1 MAETKHLIT
10 MMQKNATGGYDTFYP
25 KTIAS
30 QVFIDETHTV
40 ADHIADTSKHLTAE
54 ERTKIT
60 NAGQAGGFAVLDENG
75 FIPSKNINPSV
86 LAINT
91 EFATLAEMKAAN
103 INNIFAGELVMVLD
117 ASEDPTVNSGWAI
130 YRRLSTATDLS
141 NLEQSWQKI
150 AEKESLDVVV
160 SWDNLKDK
168 PTSTVQQIDA
178 AVANSHTHANKAV
191 LDKLGE
197 ANGVLTYDGLPIAMA
212 QDVTKFVVQATQPA
226 VETMKVGDFWYQT
239 TGTTEI

>member
-30 QVFIDETHTV
+30 QVFIDDTTTV

-54 ERTKIT
+54 ERERLSK
-60 NAGQAGGFAVLDENG
+60 AGQANGFAVLDENG

-91 EFATLAEMKAAN
+91 EFATITAMKAAD
-103 INNIFAGELVMVLD
+103 INKIYAGELVMVTD
-117 ASEDPTVNSGWAI
+117 ASEDPTVESGWAI
-130 YRRLSTATDLS
+130 YRRLTNAADLTDLA
-141 NLEQSWQKI
+141 SWQKI

-168 PTSTVQQIDA
+168 PTSTVSAIDA
-178 AVANSHTHANKAV
+178 AVTNSHTHANKAV
-191 LDKLGE
+191 LDKLSE
-197 ANGVLTYDGLPIAMA
+197 QDGVLCYDGLPVAMA
-212 QDVTKFVVQATQPA
+212 EDVTKFVVQAEQPA
-226 VETMKVGDFWYQT
+226 IETLKVGDFWYQT

>member
-30 QVFIDETHTV
+30 QVFIDDTTTV

-54 ERTKIT
+54 ERERLSK
-60 NAGQAGGFAVLDENG
+60 AGQANGFAVLDENG

-91 EFATLAEMKAAN
+91 EFATITAMKAAD
-103 INNIFAGELVMVLD
+103 INKIYAGELVMVTD
-117 ASEDPTVNSGWAI
+117 ASEDPTVESGWAI
-130 YRRLSTATDLS
+130 YRRLTNATDLTD
-141 NLEQSWQKI
+141 LGSWQKI

-168 PTSTVQQIDA
+168 PTSTVSAIDA
-178 AVANSHTHANKAV
+178 AVTNSHTHANKAV
-191 LDKLGE
+191 LDKLSE
-197 ANGVLTYDGLPIAMA
+197 QDGVLCYDGLPVAMA
-212 QDVTKFVVQATQPA
+212 EDVTKFVVQAEQPA
-226 VETMKVGDFWYQT
+226 IETLKVGDFWYQT

>member
-30 QVFIDETHTV
+30 QVFIDDTTTV

-54 ERTKIT
+54 ERERLSK
-60 NAGQAGGFAVLDENG
+60 AGQANGFAVLDENG

-91 EFATLAEMKAAN
+91 EFATITAMKAAD
-103 INNIFAGELVMVLD
+103 INKIYAGELVMVTD
-117 ASEDPTVNSGWAI
+117 ASEDPTVESGWAI
-130 YRRLSTATDLS
+130 YRRLTNATDLTD
-141 NLEQSWQKI
+141 LASWQKI

-168 PTSTVQQIDA
+168 PTSTVSAIDA
-178 AVANSHTHANKAV
+178 AVTNSHTHANKAV
-191 LDKLGE
+191 LDKLSEQDGI
-197 ANGVLTYDGLPIAMA
+197 LCYDGLPVAMA
-212 QDVTKFVVQATQPA
+212 EDVTKFVVQAEQPA
-226 VETMKVGDFWYQT
+226 IETLKVGDFWYQT

>member
-30 QVFIDETHTV
+30 QVFIDDTTTV

-54 ERTKIT
+54 ERERLSK
-60 NAGQAGGFAVLDENG
+60 AGQANGFAVLDENG

-91 EFATLAEMKAAN
+91 EFATITAMKAAD
-103 INNIFAGELVMVLD
+103 INKIYAGELVMVTD
-117 ASEDPTVNSGWAI
+117 ASEDPTVESGWAI
-130 YRRLSTATDLS
+130 YRRLTNATDLTD
-141 NLEQSWQKI
+141 LASWQKI

-168 PTSTVQQIDA
+168 PTSTVSAIDA
-178 AVANSHTHANKAV
+178 AVTNSHTHANKAV
-191 LDKLGE
+191 LDKLSE
-197 ANGVLTYDGLPIAMA
+197 QDGVLCYDGLPVAMA
-212 QDVTKFVVQATQPA
+212 EDVTKFVVLAEQPA
-226 VETMKVGDFWYQT
+226 IETLKVGDFWYQT

>member
-30 QVFIDETHTV
+30 QVFIDDTTTV

-54 ERTKIT
+54 ERERLSK
-60 NAGQAGGFAVLDENG
+60 AGQANGFAVLDENG

-91 EFATLAEMKAAN
+91 EFATITAMKAAD
-103 INNIFAGELVMVLD
+103 INKIYAGELVMVTD
-117 ASEDPTVNSGWAI
+117 ASEDPTVESGWAI
-130 YRRLSTATDLS
+130 YRRLTNATDLTD
-141 NLEQSWQKI
+141 LASWQKI

-168 PTSTVQQIDA
+168 PTSTVSAIDA
-178 AVANSHTHANKAV
+178 AVTNSHTHANKAV
-191 LDKLGE
+191 LDKLSE
-197 ANGVLTYDGLPIAMA
+197 QDGVLCYDGLPVAMA
-212 QDVTKFVVQATQPA
+212 EDVTKFVIQAEQPA
-226 VETMKVGDFWYQT
+226 IETLKVGDFWYQT

>member
-30 QVFIDETHTV
+30 QVFIDETTTV
-40 ADHIADTSKHLTAE
+40 ADHVADTAKHLTAE
-54 ERTKIT
+54 ERNKLTK
-60 NAGQAGGFAVLDENG
+60 AGQAGGFAVLDENG
-75 FIPSKNINPSV
+75 FIPTKNINPSV

-91 EFATLAEMKAAN
+91 EFPTVTEMLAATTET
-103 INNIFAGELVMVLD
+103 IFPGELVMVVD
-117 ASEDPTVNSGWAI
+117 ASADPTVEAGWAI
-130 YRRLSTATDLS
+130 YRRLVNASDLTT
-141 NLEQSWQKI
+141 LESWQKI

-168 PTSTVQQIDA
+168 PTSTVSQIDA
-178 AVANSHTHANKAV
+178 AVANAHTHANKAV

-197 ANGVLTYDGLPIAMA
+197 TDGVLTFDGLAIAMA
-212 QDVTKFVVQATQPA
+212 QDVTKFVVQASQPA

>member
-30 QVFIDETHTV
+30 QVFIDDTTTV

-54 ERTKIT
+54 ERERLSK
-60 NAGQAGGFAVLDENG
+60 AGQANGFAVLDENG

-91 EFATLAEMKAAN
+91 EFATITAMKAAD
-103 INNIFAGELVMVLD
+103 INKIYAGELVMVTD
-117 ASEDPTVNSGWAI
+117 ASEDPTVESGWAI
-130 YRRLSTATDLS
+130 YRRLTNATDLTD
-141 NLEQSWQKI
+141 LASWQKI

-168 PTSTVQQIDA
+168 PTSTVSAIDA
-178 AVANSHTHANKAV
+178 AVTNSHTHANKAV
-191 LDKLGE
+191 LDKLSE
-197 ANGVLTYDGLPIAMA
+197 QDGVLYYDGLPVAMA
-212 QDVTKFVVQATQPA
+212 EDVTKFVVQAEQPA
-226 VETMKVGDFWYQT
+226 IETLKVGDFWYQT

>member
-30 QVFIDETHTV
+30 QVFIDDTTTV

-54 ERTKIT
+54 ERERLSK
-60 NAGQAGGFAVLDENG
+60 AGQANGFAVLDENG

-91 EFATLAEMKAAN
+91 EFANIAAMKAAD
-103 INNIFAGELVMVLD
+103 INKIYAGELVMVTD
-117 ASEDPTVNSGWAI
+117 ASEDPTVESGWAI
-130 YRRLSTATDLS
+130 YRRLTNAC
-141 NLEQSWQKI
+141 
-150 AEKESLDVVV
+150 
-160 SWDNLKDK
+160 
-168 PTSTVQQIDA
+168 
-178 AVANSHTHANKAV
+178 
-191 LDKLGE
+191 
-197 ANGVLTYDGLPIAMA
+197 YDGLPVAMA
-212 QDVTKFVVQATQPA
+212 EDVTKFVVQAEQPA
-226 VETMKVGDFWYQT
+226 IESLKVGDFWYQT

>member
-30 QVFIDETHTV
+30 QVFIDDTTTV

-54 ERTKIT
+54 ERVRLSK
-60 NAGQAGGFAVLDENG
+60 AGQANGFAVLDENG

-91 EFATLAEMKAAN
+91 EFATITAMKAAD
-103 INNIFAGELVMVLD
+103 INKIYAGELVMVTD
-117 ASEDPTVNSGWAI
+117 ASEDPTVESGWAI
-130 YRRLSTATDLS
+130 YRRLTNATDLTD
-141 NLEQSWQKI
+141 LASWQKI

-168 PTSTVQQIDA
+168 PTSTVSAIDA
-178 AVANSHTHANKAV
+178 AVTNSHTHANKAV
-191 LDKLGE
+191 LDKLSE
-197 ANGVLTYDGLPIAMA
+197 QDGVLCYDGLPVAMA
-212 QDVTKFVVQATQPA
+212 EDVTKFVVQAEQPA
-226 VETMKVGDFWYQT
+226 IETLKVGDFWYQT

>member
-30 QVFIDETHTV
+30 QVFIDDTTTV

-54 ERTKIT
+54 ERERLSK
-60 NAGQAGGFAVLDENG
+60 AGQANGFAVLDENG

-91 EFATLAEMKAAN
+91 EFATITAMKAAD
-103 INNIFAGELVMVLD
+103 INKIYAGELVMVTD
-117 ASEDPTVNSGWAI
+117 ASEDPTVESGWAI
-130 YRRLSTATDLS
+130 YRRLTNATDLTD
-141 NLEQSWQKI
+141 LASWQKI

-168 PTSTVQQIDA
+168 PTSTVSAIDA
-178 AVANSHTHANKAV
+178 AVTNSHTHANKAV
-191 LDKLGE
+191 LDKLSE
-197 ANGVLTYDGLPIAMA
+197 QDGVLCYNGLPVAMA
-212 QDVTKFVVQATQPA
+212 EDVTKFVVQAEQPA
-226 VETMKVGDFWYQT
+226 IETLKVGDFWYQT

>member
-30 QVFIDETHTV
+30 QVFIDDTTTV

-54 ERTKIT
+54 ERERLSK
-60 NAGQAGGFAVLDENG
+60 AGQANGFAVLDENG

-91 EFATLAEMKAAN
+91 EFATITAMKAAD
-103 INNIFAGELVMVLD
+103 INKIYAGELVMVTD
-117 ASEDPTVNSGWAI
+117 ASEDPTVESGWAI
-130 YRRLSTATDLS
+130 YRRLTNATNLTDLA
-141 NLEQSWQKI
+141 SWQKI

-168 PTSTVQQIDA
+168 PTSTVSAIDA
-178 AVANSHTHANKAV
+178 AVTNSHTHANKAV
-191 LDKLGE
+191 LDKLSE
-197 ANGVLTYDGLPIAMA
+197 QDGVLCYDGLPVAMA
-212 QDVTKFVVQATQPA
+212 EDVTKFVVQAEQPA
-226 VETMKVGDFWYQT
+226 IETLKVGDFWYQT

>member
-30 QVFIDETHTV
+30 QVFIDDTTTV

-54 ERTKIT
+54 ERERLSK
-60 NAGQAGGFAVLDENG
+60 AGQANGFAVLDENG

-91 EFATLAEMKAAN
+91 EFATITAMKAAD
-103 INNIFAGELVMVLD
+103 INKIYAGELVMVTD
-117 ASEDPTVNSGWAI
+117 ASEDPTVESGWAI
-130 YRRLSTATDLS
+130 YRRLTNAIDLTDLA
-141 NLEQSWQKI
+141 SWQKI

-168 PTSTVQQIDA
+168 PTSTVSAIDA
-178 AVANSHTHANKAV
+178 AVTNSHTHANKAV
-191 LDKLGE
+191 LDKLSE
-197 ANGVLTYDGLPIAMA
+197 QDGVLCYDGLPVAMA
-212 QDVTKFVVQATQPA
+212 EDVTKFVVQAEQPA
-226 VETMKVGDFWYQT
+226 IETLKVGDFWYQT

>member
-30 QVFIDETHTV
+30 QVFIDDTTTV

-54 ERTKIT
+54 ERERLSK
-60 NAGQAGGFAVLDENG
+60 AGQANGFAVLDENG

-91 EFATLAEMKAAN
+91 EFATITAMKAAD
-103 INNIFAGELVMVLD
+103 INKIYAGELVMVTD
-117 ASEDPTVNSGWAI
+117 ASEDPTVESGWAI
-130 YRRLSTATDLS
+130 YRRLTNATDLTD
-141 NLEQSWQKI
+141 LASWQKI

-168 PTSTVQQIDA
+168 PTSTVSAIDA
-178 AVANSHTHANKAV
+178 AVTNSHTHANKAV
-191 LDKLGE
+191 LDKLSE
-197 ANGVLTYDGLPIAMA
+197 QDGVLCYDGLPVAMA
-212 QDVTKFVVQATQPA
+212 EDVTKFVVQAEQPA
-226 VETMKVGDFWYQT
+226 IESLKVGDFWYQT

>member
-30 QVFIDETHTV
+30 QVFIDDTTTV

-54 ERTKIT
+54 ERERLSK
-60 NAGQAGGFAVLDENG
+60 AGQANGFAVLDENG

-91 EFATLAEMKAAN
+91 EFTNIAAMKAAD
-103 INNIFAGELVMVLD
+103 INKIYAGELVMVTD
-117 ASEDPTVNSGWAI
+117 ASEDPTVEAGWAI
-130 YRRLSTATDLS
+130 YRRLTNATDLTD
-141 NLEQSWQKI
+141 LASWQKI

-160 SWDNLKDK
+160 SWENLKDK
-168 PTSTVQQIDA
+168 PTSTVSAIDA
-178 AVANSHTHANKAV
+178 AVTNSHTHANKAV
-191 LDKLGE
+191 LDKLSE
-197 ANGVLTYDGLPIAMA
+197 QDGVLCYDGLPVAMA
-212 QDVTKFVVQATQPA
+212 EDVTKFVVQAEQPA
-226 VETMKVGDFWYQT
+226 IESLKVGDFWYQT

>member
-1 MAETKHLIT
+1 

-30 QVFIDETHTV
+30 QVFIDETTTV
-40 ADHIADTSKHLTAE
+40 ADHVADTSKHLTAE
-54 ERTKIT
+54 ERNKLT

-91 EFATLAEMKAAN
+91 EFPTVTELLASTTDT
-103 INNIFAGELVMVLD
+103 IFPGELVMVVD
-117 ASEDPTVNSGWAI
+117 ASADPTVDAGWAI
-130 YRRLSTATDLS
+130 YRRLVNATDLS
-141 NLEQSWQKI
+141 NLDSWQKI

-168 PTSTVQQIDA
+168 PTSTVAQIDA

-197 ANGVLTYDGLPIAMA
+197 VDGVLTYDGLPIAMA

-226 VETMKVGDFWYQT
+226 LETMKVGDFWYQT

>member
-30 QVFIDETHTV
+30 QVFIDDTTTV

-54 ERTKIT
+54 ERERLSK
-60 NAGQAGGFAVLDENG
+60 AGQANGFAVLDEKG

-91 EFATLAEMKAAN
+91 EFATITAMKAAD
-103 INNIFAGELVMVLD
+103 INKIYAGELVMVTD
-117 ASEDPTVNSGWAI
+117 ASEDPTVESGWAI
-130 YRRLSTATDLS
+130 YRRLTNATDLTD
-141 NLEQSWQKI
+141 LASWQKI

-168 PTSTVQQIDA
+168 PTSTVSAIDA
-178 AVANSHTHANKAV
+178 AVTNSHTHANKAV
-191 LDKLGE
+191 LDKLSE
-197 ANGVLTYDGLPIAMA
+197 QDGVLCYDGLPVAMA
-212 QDVTKFVVQATQPA
+212 EDVTKFVVQAEQPA
-226 VETMKVGDFWYQT
+226 IETLKVGDFWYQT

>member
-30 QVFIDETHTV
+30 QVFIDDTTTV

-54 ERTKIT
+54 ERERLSK
-60 NAGQAGGFAVLDENG
+60 AGQANGFAVLDENG

-91 EFATLAEMKAAN
+91 EFATITAMKAAD
-103 INNIFAGELVMVLD
+103 INKIYAGELVMVTD
-117 ASEDPTVNSGWAI
+117 ASEDPTVESGWAI
-130 YRRLSTATDLS
+130 YRRLTNATDLTD
-141 NLEQSWQKI
+141 LASWQKI

-168 PTSTVQQIDA
+168 PTSTVSAIDA
-178 AVANSHTHANKAV
+178 AVTNSHTHANKAV
-191 LDKLGE
+191 LDKLSE
-197 ANGVLTYDGLPIAMA
+197 QDGVLCYDGLPVAMA
-212 QDVTKFVVQATQPA
+212 EDVTKFVVQADQPA
-226 VETMKVGDFWYQT
+226 IETLKVGDFWYQT

>member
-30 QVFIDETHTV
+30 QVFIDDTTTV

-54 ERTKIT
+54 ERERLSK
-60 NAGQAGGFAVLDENG
+60 AGQANGFAVLDENG

-91 EFATLAEMKAAN
+91 EFATITEMKAVD
-103 INNIFAGELVMVLD
+103 INKIYAGELVMVTD
-117 ASEDPTVNSGWAI
+117 ASEDPTVESGWAI
-130 YRRLSTATDLS
+130 YRRLTNATDLTD
-141 NLEQSWQKI
+141 LASWQKI

-160 SWDNLKDK
+160 SWENLKDK
-168 PTSTVQQIDA
+168 PTSTVSAIDA
-178 AVANSHTHANKAV
+178 AVTNSHTHANKAV
-191 LDKLGE
+191 LDKLSE
-197 ANGVLTYDGLPIAMA
+197 QDGVLCYNGLPVAMA
-212 QDVTKFVVQATQPA
+212 EDVTKFVVQAEQPA
-226 VETMKVGDFWYQT
+226 IETLKVGDFWYQT

>member
-30 QVFIDETHTV
+30 QVFIDDTTTV

-54 ERTKIT
+54 ERERLSK
-60 NAGQAGGFAVLDENG
+60 AGQANGFAVLDENG

-91 EFATLAEMKAAN
+91 EFATITAMKAAD
-103 INNIFAGELVMVLD
+103 INKIYAGELVMVTD
-117 ASEDPTVNSGWAI
+117 ASEDPTVESGWAI
-130 YRRLSTATDLS
+130 YRRLTNATDLTD
-141 NLEQSWQKI
+141 LASWQKI

-168 PTSTVQQIDA
+168 PTYTVSAIDA
-178 AVANSHTHANKAV
+178 AVTNSHTHANKAV
-191 LDKLGE
+191 LDKLSE
-197 ANGVLTYDGLPIAMA
+197 QDGVLCYDGLPVAMA
-212 QDVTKFVVQATQPA
+212 EDVTKFVVQAEQPA
-226 VETMKVGDFWYQT
+226 IETLKVGDFWYQT

>member
-30 QVFIDETHTV
+30 QVFIDDTITV

-54 ERTKIT
+54 ERERLSK
-60 NAGQAGGFAVLDENG
+60 AGQANGFAVLDENG

-91 EFATLAEMKAAN
+91 EFATITAMKAAD
-103 INNIFAGELVMVLD
+103 INKIYAGELVMVTD
-117 ASEDPTVNSGWAI
+117 ASEDPTVESGWAI
-130 YRRLSTATDLS
+130 YRRLTNATDLTD
-141 NLEQSWQKI
+141 LASWQKI

-168 PTSTVQQIDA
+168 PTSTVSAIDA
-178 AVANSHTHANKAV
+178 AVTNSHTHANKAV
-191 LDKLGE
+191 LDKLSE
-197 ANGVLTYDGLPIAMA
+197 QDGVLCYDGLPVAMA
-212 QDVTKFVVQATQPA
+212 EDVTKFVVQAEQPA
-226 VETMKVGDFWYQT
+226 IETLKVGDFWYQT

>member
-30 QVFIDETHTV
+30 QVFIDDSTTV

-54 ERTKIT
+54 ERERLSK
-60 NAGQAGGFAVLDENG
+60 AGQANGFAVLDENG

-91 EFATLAEMKAAN
+91 EFATITEMKAAD
-103 INNIFAGELVMVLD
+103 INKIYAGELVMVTD
-117 ASEDPTVNSGWAI
+117 ASEDPTVESGWAI
-130 YRRLSTATDLS
+130 YRRLTSASDLTDLA
-141 NLEQSWQKI
+141 SWQKI

-160 SWDNLKDK
+160 SWENLKDK
-168 PTSTVQQIDA
+168 PTSTVSAIDA
-178 AVANSHTHANKAV
+178 AVTNSHTHANKAV
-191 LDKLGE
+191 LDKLSE
-197 ANGVLTYDGLPIAMA
+197 QNGVLCYDGLPVAMA
-212 QDVTKFVVQATQPA
+212 EDVTKFVVQAEQPA
-226 VETMKVGDFWYQT
+226 IETLKVGDFWYQT

>member
-30 QVFIDETHTV
+30 QVFIDDTTTV

-91 EFATLAEMKAAN
+91 EFANIAAMKAAD
-103 INNIFAGELVMVLD
+103 INKIYAGELVMVTD
-117 ASEDPTVNSGWAI
+117 ASEDPTVESGWAI
-130 YRRLSTATDLS
+130 YRRLTNATDLTD
-141 NLEQSWQKI
+141 LASWQKI

-168 PTSTVQQIDA
+168 PTSTVSAIDA
-178 AVANSHTHANKAV
+178 AVTNSHTHANKAV
-191 LDKLGE
+191 LDKLSE
-197 ANGVLTYDGLPIAMA
+197 QDGVLCYDGLPVAMA
-212 QDVTKFVVQATQPA
+212 EDVTKFVVQAEQPA
-226 VETMKVGDFWYQT
+226 IESLKVGDFWYQT

>member
-30 QVFIDETHTV
+30 QVFIDDTTTV

-54 ERTKIT
+54 ERERLSK
-60 NAGQAGGFAVLDENG
+60 AGQANGFAVLDENG

-91 EFATLAEMKAAN
+91 EFPTITAMKAAD
-103 INNIFAGELVMVLD
+103 INKIYAGELVMVTD
-117 ASEDPTVNSGWAI
+117 ASEDPTVESGWAI
-130 YRRLSTATDLS
+130 YRRLTNATDLTD
-141 NLEQSWQKI
+141 LASWQKI

-168 PTSTVQQIDA
+168 PTSTVSAIDA
-178 AVANSHTHANKAV
+178 AVTNSHTHANKAV
-191 LDKLGE
+191 LDKLSE
-197 ANGVLTYDGLPIAMA
+197 QDGVLCYDGLPVAMA
-212 QDVTKFVVQATQPA
+212 EDVTKFVVQAEQPA
-226 VETMKVGDFWYQT
+226 IETLKVGDFWYQT

>member
-30 QVFIDETHTV
+30 QVFIDDTTTV

-54 ERTKIT
+54 ERERLSK
-60 NAGQAGGFAVLDENG
+60 AGRANGFAVLDENG

-91 EFATLAEMKAAN
+91 EFATITAMKAAD
-103 INNIFAGELVMVLD
+103 INKIYAGELVMVTD
-117 ASEDPTVNSGWAI
+117 ASEDPTVESGWAI
-130 YRRLSTATDLS
+130 YRRLTNATNLTDLA
-141 NLEQSWQKI
+141 SWQKI

-168 PTSTVQQIDA
+168 PTSTVSAIDA
-178 AVANSHTHANKAV
+178 AVTNSHTHANKAV
-191 LDKLGE
+191 LDKLSE
-197 ANGVLTYDGLPIAMA
+197 RDGVLCYDGLPVAMA
-212 QDVTKFVVQATQPA
+212 EDVTKFVVQAEQPA
-226 VETMKVGDFWYQT
+226 IETLKVGDFWYQT

>member
-30 QVFIDETHTV
+30 QVFIDDTTTV

-54 ERTKIT
+54 ERERLSK
-60 NAGQAGGFAVLDENG
+60 AGQANGFAVLDENG

-91 EFATLAEMKAAN
+91 EFATITAMKAAD
-103 INNIFAGELVMVLD
+103 INKIYAGELVMVTD
-117 ASEDPTVNSGWAI
+117 ASEDPTVESGWAI
-130 YRRLSTATDLS
+130 YRRLTNATDLT
-141 NLEQSWQKI
+141 NLASWQKI

-168 PTSTVQQIDA
+168 PTSTVSAIDA
-178 AVANSHTHANKAV
+178 AVTNSHTHANKAV
-191 LDKLGE
+191 LDKLSE
-197 ANGVLTYDGLPIAMA
+197 QDGVLCYDGLPVAMA
-212 QDVTKFVVQATQPA
+212 EDVTKFVVQAEQPA
-226 VETMKVGDFWYQT
+226 IETLKVGDFWYQT

>member
-10 MMQKNATGGYDTFYP
+10 MMQKNGTGGYDTFYP

-30 QVFIDETHTV
+30 QVFIDDTTTV

-54 ERTKIT
+54 ERERLSK
-60 NAGQAGGFAVLDENG
+60 AGQANGFAVLDENG

-91 EFATLAEMKAAN
+91 EFATITAMKAAD
-103 INNIFAGELVMVLD
+103 INKIYAGELVMVTD
-117 ASEDPTVNSGWAI
+117 ASEDPTVESGWAI
-130 YRRLSTATDLS
+130 YRRLTNATDLTD
-141 NLEQSWQKI
+141 LASWQKI

-168 PTSTVQQIDA
+168 PTSTVSAIDA
-178 AVANSHTHANKAV
+178 AVTNSHTHANKAV
-191 LDKLGE
+191 LDKLSE
-197 ANGVLTYDGLPIAMA
+197 QDGVLCYDGLPVAMA
-212 QDVTKFVVQATQPA
+212 EDVTKFVVQAEQPA
-226 VETMKVGDFWYQT
+226 IETLKVGDFWYQT

>member
-1 MAETKHLIT
+1 

-30 QVFIDETHTV
+30 QVFIDDTTTV

-54 ERTKIT
+54 ERERLSK
-60 NAGQAGGFAVLDENG
+60 AGQANGFAVLDENG

-91 EFATLAEMKAAN
+91 EFATITAMKAAD
-103 INNIFAGELVMVLD
+103 INKIYAGELVMVTD
-117 ASEDPTVNSGWAI
+117 ASEDPTVESGWAI
-130 YRRLSTATDLS
+130 YRRLTNATDLTD
-141 NLEQSWQKI
+141 LASWQKI

-168 PTSTVQQIDA
+168 PTSTVSAIDA
-178 AVANSHTHANKAV
+178 AVTNSHTHANKAV
-191 LDKLGE
+191 LDKLSE
-197 ANGVLTYDGLPIAMA
+197 QDGVLCYDGLPVAMA
-212 QDVTKFVVQATQPA
+212 EDVTKFVVQAEQPA
-226 VETMKVGDFWYQT
+226 IETLKVGDFWYQT

>member
-30 QVFIDETHTV
+30 QVFIDDTTTV

-54 ERTKIT
+54 ERERLSK
-60 NAGQAGGFAVLDENG
+60 AGQANGFAVLDENG

-91 EFATLAEMKAAN
+91 EFATITAMKAAD
-103 INNIFAGELVMVLD
+103 INKIYAGELVMVTD
-117 ASEDPTVNSGWAI
+117 ASEDPTVESGWAI
-130 YRRLSTATDLS
+130 YRRLTNATSLTDLA
-141 NLEQSWQKI
+141 SWQKI

-168 PTSTVQQIDA
+168 PTSTVSAIDA
-178 AVANSHTHANKAV
+178 AVTNSHTHANKAV
-191 LDKLGE
+191 LDKLSE
-197 ANGVLTYDGLPIAMA
+197 QDGVLCYDGLPVAMA
-212 QDVTKFVVQATQPA
+212 EDVTKFVVQAEQPA
-226 VETMKVGDFWYQT
+226 IETLKVGDFWYQT